1 MATFITIQKR
11 VVNWDF
17 NEAIVEEEPV
27 TTPVPPPR
35 VVIHQTPSMHREY
48 TGLTDGGRHSPHYK
62 KSLVI
67 QPKPHNRNGHRSE
80 MVRKLNDSERMW
92 LKNKFL
98 QKNGQ
103 IANDDCVAFKGQMI
117 SDVIAIFQITGYIS
131 VLHRYVALGRLELRD
146 LSAYLNWMEYKYQGL
161 WSQYNNE
168 RFTTIRRTNTI
179 ARVQGRQPTAT
190 IPIEEVPIQTSAG
203 PVIYVEPVFKT
214 MSHRAAYYKA

>member
-1 MATFITIQKR
+1 MATFITFQKR
-11 VVNWDF
+11 VVNWDA
-17 NEAIVEEEPV
+17 NEAILEEEPV
-27 TTPVPPPR
+27 ATPVPSPTL
-35 VVIHQTPSMHREY
+35 VIPQTPTRSR
-48 TGLTDGGRHSPHYK
+48 
-62 KSLVI
+62 VI
-67 QPKPHNRNGHRSE
+67 APKPENRNGHRSE
-80 MVRKLNDSERMW
+80 MVRKLNDGERAW
-92 LKNKFL
+92 LKNRFL

-131 VLHRYVALGRLELRD
+131 VLHRYVAMGRLELRD

-203 PVIYVEPVFKT
+203 PVIYAEPVFKT
-214 MSHRAAYYKA
+214 MSHRAAYFKA

>member
-1 MATFITIQKR
+1 MATFITFQKR
-11 VVNWDF
+11 VVNWDA

-27 TTPVPPPR
+27 ATPAPSSPVTAETSSLR
-35 VVIHQTPSMHREY
+35 LGQTDR
-48 TGLTDGGRHSPHYK
+48 
-62 KSLVI
+62 SLVI
-67 QPKPHNRNGHRSE
+67 QPKPNNRNGHRSE
-80 MVRKLNDSERMW
+80 MVRKLNDGERVW
-92 LKNKFL
+92 LKNKFI

-146 LSAYLNWMEYKYQGL
+146 LSAYLNWMEFKYQGL

-168 RFTTIRRTNTI
+168 RFTAIRRTNTI
-179 ARVQGRQPTAT
+179 ARVRGRQPTAN

-203 PVIYVEPVFKT
+203 TVIYAEPVFKT
-214 MSHRAAYYKA
+214 MPRRAAYFKA